1 MPSRRVLLIGF
12 GLIVCAVILLLGWQR
27 AGANSYQAVF
37 LPGGNIDLDLST
49 GGYEIRGTS
58 ENQIKVEIDPAD
70 LGATHSEVHVTGNRA
85 KVRVDGPADNFHAI
99 IYVPQHSNLKA
110 NQTIGE
116 LRIINIEGDKYV
128 GLNIGQIRIDM
139 PPTEKI
145 RSVDAAVTIGSVRA
159 GPWGTNKGGF
169 FRSFRAG
176 GQGIYTVNARLDIGD
191 IELN

>member
-1 MPSRRVLLIGF
+1 MPSRRVLLVGF
-12 GLIVCAVILLLGWQR
+12 GVIVCGVILLLGWQR
-27 AGANSYQAVF
+27 AGTNSYQAVF
-37 LPGGNIDLDLST
+37 LPGGNIDLDLSA

-58 ENQIKVEIDPAD
+58 ENQIRVEIDQRD
-70 LGATHSEVHVTGNRA
+70 LSAAHSEVHVTGNMA

-99 IYVPQHSNLKA
+99 IYVPQHANLKA

-116 LRIINIEGDKYV
+116 LRIINVEGDKYV

-139 PPTEKI
+139 PSTEKI

-159 GPWGTNKGGF
+159 GPWQTSKGGF

-176 GQGIYTVNARLDIGD
+176 GQGNYTVNARLDIGD